1 MGGLLEDSVVKVQK
15 GMGIIILLI
24 NVFFP
29 GIGTLLAGIMTEEK
43 DKSQSAIIVGIL
55 QIVLS
60 CCCIGWLWAIWT
72 GIQIMQ
78 ASDN

>member
-1 MGGLLEDSVVKVQK
+1 MGLIEDSAVRVGS

-29 GIGTLLAGIMTEEK
+29 GIGTILAGVMTDEK
-43 DKSQSAIIVGIL
+43 DKSSSAIIVGIL
-55 QIVLS
+55 QLVLS
-60 CCCIGWLWAIWT
+60 ACCIGWLWAIWT

-78 ASDN
+78 KSG

>member
-1 MGGLLEDSVVKVQK
+1 MGLLEDSAVKVGK

-29 GIGTLLAGIMTEEK
+29 GIGTIIAGVMTEEK
-43 DKSQSAIIVGIL
+43 DKSSSAIIVGIL
-55 QIVLS
+55 QLVLS
-60 CCCIGWLWAIWT
+60 ACCIGWLWAIWT

-78 ASDN
+78 VSD